1 MAYLQRICDK
11 LLASELESSG
21 AVLIEGAKW
30 CGKTS
35 TAQKSSRSAVFLQDP
50 DKTASYLAAAD
61 TKPSLLLNGE
71 TPRLVD
77 EWQMA
82 PVLWDAV
89 RFEVDKRNKLGQFIL
104 TGSAVPSD
112 NVVAHTGTGR
122 ISRLLMRPMSLFESK
137 DSNGSVSLK
146 DLFEGKE
153 DIAASSDL
161 TVEKIAY
168 LICRGGWPAAVSQ
181 KETIA
186 LKMAAN
192 YVESVINMDVQ
203 RVDGIEKNPERVR
216 KLLRSLAR
224 NISTMAS
231 GQTIMADMKS
241 DDAGISEKTLTGY
254 LNALR
259 RIFVVEDSPAWM
271 PSLRSKTAIRTSPK
285 RNFVDPSIA
294 TSVMRTNAGGLLDD
308 FETFGFMFESLCTR
322 DMRIYSQANDG
333 AIFHYRDKNN
343 LESDMIA
350 SLRDGR
356 WAPIEV
362 KLGNR
367 QIDEAAKNLLSLKSK
382 IDTKKMGAPSFLMVI
397 TGGEFA
403 YRRDDGVFVVP
414 IGCLKP

>member
-11 LLASELESSG
+11 LLASKLESSG

-104 TGSAVPSD
+104 TGSAVPGD

>member
-1 MAYLQRICDK
+1 M
-11 LLASELESSG
+11 
-21 AVLIEGAKW
+21 
-30 CGKTS
+30 
-35 TAQKSSRSAVFLQDP
+35 QDP

-104 TGSAVPSD
+104 TGSAVQSD

>member
-11 LLASELESSG
+11 LLASELKASG
-21 AVLIEGAKW
+21 VVLIEGAKW

-35 TAQKSSRSAVFLQDP
+35 TAQQAARSSLYMQDP
-50 DKTASYLAAAD
+50 DKTSSYLAAAD

-71 TPRLVD
+71 TPKLID

-89 RFEVDKRNKLGQFIL
+89 RFEVDKRNKPGQFIL

-112 NVVAHTGTGR
+112 NLVAHTGTGR
-122 ISRLLMRPMSLFESK
+122 ISRLLMRPMSLWESG
-137 DSNGSVSLK
+137 DSNGSISLK
-146 DLFEGKE
+146 ELFDKNT
-153 DIAASSDL
+153 DISATSNLSI
-161 TVEKIAY
+161 EKITF
-168 LICRGGWPAAVSQ
+168 LICRGGWPASVSQ
-181 KETIA
+181 ENESA
-186 LKMAAN
+186 LKMATN

-203 RVDGIEKNPERVR
+203 RVDGVEKNPERVR
-216 KLLRSLAR
+216 MLLRSLAR

-231 GQTIMADMKS
+231 GQTIMADMES
-241 DDAGISEKTLTGY
+241 NDIGISEKTLSSY

-259 RIFVVEDSPAWM
+259 RIFVIEDTPAWM

-294 TSVMRTNAGGLLDD
+294 TAVMRTNPSGLLND

-322 DMRIYSQANDG
+322 DMRIYAQANDG
-333 AIFHYRDKNN
+333 AVFHYRDKNE
-343 LESDMIA
+343 LESDMII

-356 WAPIEV
+356 WAPVEV
-362 KLGNR
+362 KLGNK
-367 QIDEAAKNLLSLKSK
+367 QIDEAAKNLLSLQSK
-382 IDTKKMGAPSFLMVI
+382 INTEKMGKPSFLMVV

-403 YRRDDGVFVVP
+403 YTRDDGVLVVP
-414 IGCLKP
+414 IGCLKV

>member
-1 MAYLQRICDK
+1 M
-11 LLASELESSG
+11 
-21 AVLIEGAKW
+21 
-30 CGKTS
+30 
-35 TAQKSSRSAVFLQDP
+35 QDP

-343 LESDMIA
+343 LESDMIS